1 MEDVFSVVFRKSLSG
16 VPAALPPFRLFRL
29 LNDVRASVFHRRARR
44 NSSVSLPKKRTGLCF
59 DCQSILLA
67 NITDETNG
75 RCSRHGLIS
84 GEKRKRYPQAYSDA
98 STMAFCVRR

>member
-59 DCQSILLA
+59 DCQSKLLA
-67 NITDETNG
+67 NTDIERNG
-75 RCSRHGLIS
+75 RGDCAV
-84 GEKRKRYPQAYSDA
+84 RYPVNNAGNDLKHI
-98 STMAFCVRR
+98 